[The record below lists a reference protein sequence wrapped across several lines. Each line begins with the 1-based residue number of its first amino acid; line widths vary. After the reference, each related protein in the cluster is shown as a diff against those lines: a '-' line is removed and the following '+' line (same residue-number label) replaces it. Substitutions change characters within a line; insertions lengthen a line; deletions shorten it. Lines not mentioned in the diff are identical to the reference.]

1 MQGWKLRGERDE
13 NLHSNHN
20 INIFPL
26 KAIRSLSFLIVIK
39 LCNPLLT
46 QSHGDADS
54 KVVQSH

>member
-1 MQGWKLRGERDE
+1 MKTCILIII
-13 NLHSNHN
+13 S
-20 INIFPL
+20 IFFPL